1 MIVFSSLQ
9 IRRGIRVLLDNATAT
24 VNPVRRSAR
33 WVKRLRQIHAAVAAE
48 GRDRGGRRQLHLP
61 RQLGAGTGQPETPAL
76 DVPAIEYVIDGD
88 REFRQLEAE
97 LQAANDRNDGHAI
110 ATLHGKLDAIDART
124 IRSRAASLLHG
135 LGFSNEQLQSPV
147 RDFSGG
153 WRMRLNRRRRWC
165 AVPTCCCSTNRPT
178 TDLDAVI
185 WLERWLKSYPGTLVL
200 ISHDRDFLDPIV
212 DKILH
217 IEQQTMNEYTGNY
230 SSFERQRATKLAQQ
244 QSLYQHQQEKWRT
257 CKVISTVFGQRPP
270 RPSRRRA
277 ASRCWS
283 AWS

>member
-61 RQLGAGTGQPETPAL
+61 GNWALARVNQRHRRWTCRQSSMLSTATASFANSKPNCRRPTIATTATPSPPCTASWTPSTPGPSAPAPPACCTGSASPTNSCKARCATSPAAGACASTGAGAGVPFRPAAARRTDQPP
-76 DVPAIEYVIDGD
+76 
-88 REFRQLEAE
+88 
-97 LQAANDRNDGHAI
+97 
-110 ATLHGKLDAIDART
+110 
-124 IRSRAASLLHG
+124 
-135 LGFSNEQLQSPV
+135 
-147 RDFSGG
+147 
-153 WRMRLNRRRRWC
+153 
-165 AVPTCCCSTNRPT
+165 
-178 TDLDAVI
+178 DLDAVI